1 MRKWKTLFNCGGL
14 QIRSSISRELDR
26 SELRRLSTQDAPEE
40 SISTQQSK
48 HDHNHLIKR
57 WIPPAP
63 ELPPSVRDEC
73 CIPEEY
79 DLAKWPSVPYPP
91 DVDKPLRHMLT
102 CFNFTPWML
111 KRITT
116 RLYELPK
123 PRIDQTFHTGKRAA
137 VMVPLCDVK
146 GIPSVIFTLRSDKV
160 RTHKGQVSFPGGH
173 LDLNDECMEGCAQR
187 ECMEELGLRV
197 VAPTDRRL
205 WEAEWRKRPY
215 YPESNLLGRLPNC
228 VAVTGTLVTPIVGYL
243 GPIDMAHVEASV
255 NRDEVAEVFA
265 MSIRELMTP
274 TNVVHEDLRMVRT
287 PPPLPSLS
295 HTRKEIRVRARAP
308 R

>member
-1 MRKWKTLFNCGGL
+1 
-14 QIRSSISRELDR
+14 
-26 SELRRLSTQDAPEE
+26 
-40 SISTQQSK
+40 
-48 HDHNHLIKR
+48 
-57 WIPPAP
+57 
-63 ELPPSVRDEC
+63 
-73 CIPEEY
+73 
-79 DLAKWPSVPYPP
+79 
-91 DVDKPLRHMLT
+91 
-102 CFNFTPWML
+102 
-111 KRITT
+111 
-116 RLYELPK
+116 
-123 PRIDQTFHTGKRAA
+123 
-137 VMVPLCDVK
+137 
-146 GIPSVIFTLRSDKV
+146 
-160 RTHKGQVSFPGGH
+160 
-173 LDLNDECMEGCAQR
+173 MEGCAQR

-295 HTRKEIRVRARAP
+295 RTRKEIRARALPVELNPTVP
-308 R
+308 RAPLPRPARLAFVHQSPAGPTSARDRGGGIR